1 MSLLQQLLSCSS
13 LRSWTTCKCW
23 WTSTR
28 SSLLLASWARLSD
41 SLPAHLLRR
50 RLWQRQGFAN
60 SHLAS
65 DIFVGEFSS
74 LINCVLLI
82 AWIESTKVTQDLL
95 EYARKHLE
103 TPWKILE
110 ASKSP
115 SWTFLAG
122 RRGEAVWIV
131 PRAPLQALAP
141 LPSQLVLSN
150 L

>member
-74 LINCVLLI
+74 LTNCVLLI

-131 PRAPLQALAP
+131 PWAPLQALTP